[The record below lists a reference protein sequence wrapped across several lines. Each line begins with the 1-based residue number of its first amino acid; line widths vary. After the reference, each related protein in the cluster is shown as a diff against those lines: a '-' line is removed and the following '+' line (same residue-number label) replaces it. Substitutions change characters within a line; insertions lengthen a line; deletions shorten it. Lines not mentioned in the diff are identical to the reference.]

1 MVHGDKI
8 SHVLVQRIN
17 VADMIAN
24 RGVERMK
31 SEGGGRGASLK
42 VASCIIR
49 KKVEEQG
56 FDRSSEVE
64 PCLSRKL

>member
-1 MVHGDKI
+1 MPGILTTNMDHGDKI

-31 SEGGGRGASLK
+31 SEGWERCKSKGRLLYYKKKTVKNRASIGA
-42 VASCIIR
+42 V
-49 KKVEEQG
+49 
-56 FDRSSEVE
+56 
-64 PCLSRKL
+64 